1 MRSRPFIHHIALW
14 LILFAVISLSA
25 CHSSSSGDHRQVFR
39 LNLSVGLES
48 IDPAYATELYSKWV
62 DHMVYNTLV
71 ETDSMLHLQPSLAT
85 HWTVSPD
92 GLTYT
97 FYLRNDVFFQDNPL
111 FPAGKGRRMTAADVV
126 YSFSRIIDP
135 KTASTGA
142 WIFNERV
149 AAKDPFIALN
159 DTTMQIRL
167 RTPFQPLPQILS
179 MPYCSIVPQEVADH
193 WGKDYRSHPCGTGPF
208 QLKYWDEGNVL
219 VLHRNPHYWEHDAS
233 GKSLPYL
240 DAVQISFY
248 ETKAVEFLLFLQG
261 KLDFINNIDGS
272 FKDLVLRKDGSL
284 KPEYANKIRLTKRV
298 YLNTEYLGFLT
309 DTTNPLMANSPT
321 RNVLVRQAINYA
333 IDRRKI
339 VTYFKNG
346 GGIPATGGFIPPGMA
361 GFETVYNYG
370 YHYDPQKALALLAQA
385 GYPNG
390 RGLPPITVQTPDNYA
405 DIVNFVATELQD
417 VGIKLNVDNIQPAIL
432 KQQMAKSQ
440 SLMFRAQWIADYP
453 DAETY
458 LAFFNGHF
466 PAPPNYTRFN
476 NPIFNQW
483 YNQSLTAPDT
493 LRWRIYRAMD
503 SLAISQAPVVPLYYE
518 LLLHFTRPNVT
529 GFSANPMNV
538 IELKKVRLQ

>member
-1 MRSRPFIHHIALW
+1 MRSFSFKYIFAL
-14 LILFAVISLSA
+14 IVLFAIGLTS
-25 CHSSSSGDHRQVFR
+25 CHNQSTHEKRQVFR

-48 IDPAYATELYSKWV
+48 MDPAFATELYSKWV

-71 ETDSMLHLQPSLAT
+71 ETDSTLHLQPSLAT
-85 HWTVSPD
+85 HWSVSPD

-97 FYLRNDVFFQDNPL
+97 FYLRSDVYFQDNPL
-111 FPAGKGRRMTAADVV
+111 FPNGKGRRMTAADVV
-126 YSFSRIIDP
+126 YSFNRIIDP
-135 KTASTGA
+135 KVASTGA

-149 AAKDPFIALN
+149 VPRQPFVALN
-159 DTTMQIRL
+159 DTTVQIQL

-179 MPYCSIVPQEVADH
+179 MPYCSIIPHEVADH
-193 WGKDYRSHPCGTGPF
+193 WGKDFRSHACGTGPF

-219 VLHRNPHYWEHDAS
+219 VLHRNPHYWEHDAQ
-233 GKSLPYL
+233 GQPLPYL

-261 KLDFINNIDGS
+261 KLDFVNNVDGS
-272 FKDLVLRKDGSL
+272 FKDLILQKDGTL
-284 KPEYANKIRLTKRV
+284 KKEYADKIRLSKRV

-309 DTTNPLMANSPT
+309 DTTNPIMKTSPT
-321 RNVLVRQAINYA
+321 RNVLIRQAINYA
-333 IDRRKI
+333 IDRHKI

-346 GGIPATGGFIPPGMA
+346 GALPATGGFIPPGMA
-361 GFETVYNYG
+361 GFETVYSYG

-405 DIVNFVATELQD
+405 DIVNFVASELQD
-417 VGIKLNVDNIQPAIL
+417 VGIKLNVEIIQPAIL
-432 KQQMAKSQ
+432 KQQMSKSQ
-440 SLMFRAQWIADYP
+440 CVMFRAQWIADYP

-476 NPIFNQW
+476 NDTFNHW
-483 YNQSLTAPDT
+483 YDQSLNAPDT
-493 LRWRIYRAMD
+493 LRWRIYRRMD
-503 SLAISQAPVVPLYYE
+503 SLAISQAPLVPLYYE
-518 LLLHFTRPNVT
+518 LLLHFTRPAVT

-538 IELKKVRLQ
+538 IELKKVRLK